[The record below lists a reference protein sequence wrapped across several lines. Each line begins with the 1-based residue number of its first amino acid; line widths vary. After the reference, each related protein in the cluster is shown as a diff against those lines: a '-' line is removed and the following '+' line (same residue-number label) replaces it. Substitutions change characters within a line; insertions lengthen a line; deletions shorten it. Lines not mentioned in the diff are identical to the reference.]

1 MKREVVEEL
10 RRHDLTNV
18 TCGDAGGE
26 YVVIGIGN
34 SDSDRKTTVLNIS
47 DADWLIDR
55 LRFYTRKAKRRLRE
69 RKR

>member
-1 MKREVVEEL
+1 MRREVVEEL
-10 RRHDLTNV
+10 RRSGWTNI

-26 YVVIGIGN
+26 HVVLGIGN
-34 SDSDRKTTVLNIS
+34 SDSERKVTLLNVA

-55 LRFYTRKAKRRLRE
+55 LRFYRAKARRRARE